1 MGRKPILTNDNLY
14 KTAEDVLIYQ
24 KLVKEEWAKSNPD
37 KLFAYNRKKCLQRC
51 SDRKSIPTI
60 NTVRKYKFTKEELEP
75 IFESLLNKI
84 IIESQ
89 KVNSPETSDTE
100 DIPDTE

>member
-1 MGRKPILTNDNLY
+1 MGRKPILNNDELY

-37 KLFAYNRKKCLQRC
+37 KLFLYNRRKTLQRC
-51 SDRKSIPTI
+51 KERKSIPTL

-75 IFESLLNKI
+75 IFEALLDKI
-84 IIESQ
+84 ITESE
-89 KVNSPETSDTE
+89 KVIGSSPDGSDTE
-100 DIPDTE
+100 GM